1 MKFAN
6 NRSARKLLY
15 GINLIIILFLFH
27 NCTVY
32 RGSSVTIDSAID
44 QNTKVVVHT
53 EKGEK
58 LKFKKLLKSDQD
70 LIGVVSKQKTIDY
83 LQEKGFDYEQYGKF
97 RHYLIDSL
105 EIDKIYPKNKTV
117 STLVNVGVSLLV
129 VSTIITIGAA
139 VIFLSSWG
147 M

>member
-1 MKFAN
+1 MKLVI
-6 NRSARKLLY
+6 NRSTRQLLI
-15 GINLIIILFLFH
+15 GVNLILILSLFQ

-32 RGSSVTIDSAID
+32 RGSSVDADTAID
-44 QNTKVVVHT
+44 QDTKVVVHT
-53 EKGEK
+53 KTGDR

-70 LIGVVSKQKTIDY
+70 LIGVAKKQKTIDY
-83 LQEKGFDYEQYGKF
+83 LEEKGFDYEQYGKF
-97 RHYLIDSL
+97 RHYLIDTL

-117 STLVNVGVSLLV
+117 STLVNVGVSLLAA
-129 VSTIITIGAA
+129 STVLTIGAA